1 MKIPLRLAVIA
12 AAAWILTACATTT
25 FTSTWKAP
33 NETPLATAGRK
44 IAAVFISGDESSR
57 RVAEDTLV
65 QRINARGAVGIA
77 AYTLIPS
84 AELRDM
90 ERVKARL
97 SEAGIDGIVLM
108 RVIEEKQKVSYTNE
122 SPAFVP
128 YYLRFSSYWDYGWR
142 EMYEPVRVAT
152 DTVVSV
158 ETLVYSLRR
167 DKLMWAG
174 TSRTVNP
181 AQLPTF
187 VESLAD
193 AATKEM
199 QKQGLLAR
207 S

>member
-1 MKIPLRLAVIA
+1 MKIPLRLAIVCA
-12 AAAWILTACATTT
+12 TWIMSGCATTT
-25 FTSTWKAP
+25 FTSTWRAP
-33 NETPLATAGRK
+33 NEAPLETVGRK

-65 QRINARGAVGIA
+65 RRINARGAVGVA

-84 AELRDM
+84 AELRNM

-97 SEAGIDGIVLM
+97 SDAGIDGIVTM

-142 EMYEPVRVAT
+142 EMYEPVRVST

-181 AQLPTF
+181 EQLPTF

-199 QKQGLLAR
+199 QKQGLLVR